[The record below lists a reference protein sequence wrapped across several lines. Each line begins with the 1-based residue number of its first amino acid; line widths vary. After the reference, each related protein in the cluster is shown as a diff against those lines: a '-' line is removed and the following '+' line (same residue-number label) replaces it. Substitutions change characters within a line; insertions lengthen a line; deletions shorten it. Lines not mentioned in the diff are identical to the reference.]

1 MAGPSSTSRGAYAAH
16 VMDGKA
22 TAQHCRIL
30 DAIRAFGPI
39 SRNDLAGLF
48 SPEGLM
54 RDGTRWFA
62 APPHIRLGS
71 VCGRVNTLLGNDEKG
86 WPAFVRVHHTAPD
99 PDSKHPVDY
108 LMAVDPAPIERTFAK
123 EEFTPGRIGDLLFAH
138 TPQQRSLFP

>member
-1 MAGPSSTSRGAYAAH
+1 MPGPSSTSRGAYARH

-30 DAIRAFGPI
+30 DAVRAFGPV
-39 SRNDLAGLF
+39 SRNDLAALF

-62 APPHIRLGS
+62 APPRIRLGS

-99 PDSKHPVDY
+99 PGSKHPVDY
-108 LMAVDPAPIERTFAK
+108 LMAVDPAPVERTFAK
-123 EEFTPGRIGDLLFAH
+123 EQFLSGRLGGLLLFER
-138 TPQQRSLFP
+138 PQQRSLFP